1 MKTLFLALPIF
12 LSCFVS
18 LAEGEESPSVSGR
31 ITATGPDPRK
41 EIAKDLVNN
50 LAAHCNSRDYIQ
62 FMDGFTDSYAGKIRE
77 KVKDAFLADDLKMFV
92 GEVVLFSGDEQTM
105 EFGVKYEMSVDG
117 YVRSVTS
124 VLTARLDGSSWKI
137 DSEKVK
143 KSSTRGVASSL
154 AGAPKPRKPN
164 IQLGGVEFEDLQP
177 RPRQEGAVRN
187 PPPPGWDPMNPDPNM
202 IDPKLKDMIGLV
214 PILPGVGC
222 VNGKCGVQ

>member
-77 KVKDAFLADDLKMFV
+77 KVKDAFLADDFKMFV

-117 YVRSVTS
+117 CLKSVTS
-124 VLTARLDGSSWKI
+124 VVTARLEGSSWKI
-137 DSEKVK
+137 DSERVK
-143 KSSTRGVASSL
+143 KSSTKVCSKSSTPVRP
-154 AGAPKPRKPN
+154 GIRKPN
-164 IQLGGVEFEDLQP
+164 IQVGEADFQP
-177 RPRQEGAVRN
+177 KPRQEGPARM
-187 PPPPGWDPMNPDPNM
+187 PIPSDWDPMNPNPDM
-202 IDPKLKDMIGLV
+202 IDPKLKDMIGLI

-222 VNGKCGVQ
+222 VNGKCGP